1 MKPDFEAMNYNRL
14 TRLEAAAKRLEYEN
28 TWLRDQIIALLDA
41 IEHLGGLHQGYCE
54 TRTSPAGPC
63 DCGMDVVIAELESKG
78 FLDKPS
84 RIP

>member
-28 TWLRDQIIALLDA
+28 TRLRDQVIALLDA
-41 IEHLGGLHQGYCE
+41 IDYFGLAHRSACAIALYPP
-54 TRTSPAGPC
+54 SPC